1 MRFELFLK
9 VEKINIS
16 SRKMQSFFLVK
27 WFKDIPIA
35 RKLYFTIGIMAF
47 LIIVELFTLSFAIKT
62 LSAVRSYVGGEG
74 LWSKAQKDALSR
86 LRIYAYSHNQKD
98 YQAFQEFL
106 KVPLGDGAARTAL
119 EKTPPDYEMARKG
132 FLAGRNNP
140 DDIDGMIKLM
150 LRFSEIKY
158 LKQTIFY
165 WKKAEGIMLKLIPV
179 SKQLHSKIISG
190 KIIPVETSHFLQYME
205 SIDAQ
210 ITPMEDG
217 FSYSLGEGSRWF
229 ENLVLDL
236 LIMLAIT
243 VESIGILIAISISQ
257 GIQRGLKEI
266 IIGAEMVSKELFNTR
281 VKVYSRDEIGVL
293 AMAFNQMTDKLE
305 HTISDLK
312 DAQVK
317 ERRQNDRAEASEKIK
332 QVFIANMSHE
342 ILTPMNAIVGFA
354 GLLEESEMNNEQKEY
369 IRAIIKSSEF
379 LKGLLNNIL
388 DLSKI
393 EAGNVQLERKPIN
406 IYDIVFNAI
415 SMLKPEV
422 NKKSLQISHRI
433 DTDVPKMVFGDKV
446 RLSHIL
452 LNLISNA
459 VKYTPVGSV
468 FVEAYVIDNTLDITW
483 IGFSIQDTG
492 IGVPV
497 EKHGRIFESL
507 DQLRQ
512 NHELGGIGLGL
523 NMAKHLVDLHGGDI
537 FIKTSTPEGS
547 DFRFLLPFYK
557 HGPVLE
563 GQYQLTDADSSFHPK
578 EERKSASIL
587 VAEDNHLNQLLI
599 IKILEKRGYQVHVAD
614 NGKIALEMLSKNNY
628 DIILMDLDMPELNG
642 YEATAAIRNS
652 GDEKSNI
659 PIIAITA
666 HATREVME
674 KCIDYGMNDF
684 IAKPFDPSDLN
695 QKIMSFLINA

>member
-1 MRFELFLK
+1 
-9 VEKINIS
+9 
-16 SRKMQSFFLVK
+16 MQSFFLVK

-74 LWSKAQKDALSR
+74 LWSKAQKDALSHLR
-86 LRIYAYSHNQKD
+86 LYAYSHNEKD

-132 FLAGRNNP
+132 FLAGRNHP

-179 SKQLHSKIISG
+179 SKQLHSKVTSG
-190 KIIPVETSHFLQYME
+190 KIIPVETAHFLQYME

-257 GIQRGLKEI
+257 GIQRGLREI

-354 GLLEESEMNNEQKEY
+354 GLLEESEMNNEQGEY
-369 IRAIIKSSEF
+369 IRAIIKSGEF

-406 IYDIVFNAI
+406 IHDIVFNAI

-422 NKKSLQISHRI
+422 NKKSLQISYRI
-433 DTDVPKMVFGDKV
+433 DADVPKMVFGDEV

-468 FVEAYVIDNTLDITW
+468 FVEAYVIDDTQDIIW

-497 EKHGRIFESL
+497 EKQGKIFESL

-523 NMAKHLVDLHGGDI
+523 SMAKHLVDLHGGDI
-537 FIKTSTPEGS
+537 FIKSSTPEGS

-563 GQYQLTDADSSFHPK
+563 GQLQLTDADNSCILN
-578 EERKSASIL
+578 EERKRVSIL

-599 IKILEKRGYQVHVAD
+599 IKILEKRGYRVHVAE

-674 KCIDYGMNDF
+674 KCIDHGMNDF
-684 IAKPFDPSDLN
+684 IAKPFDPQDLN